1 MLEGVCQSLLDTPPK
16 DLVYIITEICNKLC
30 ISQEGL
36 GQSEFVITDG
46 KETVDV
52 CCSKGSFVSV
62 SAVEEKAKNDSK

>member
-1 MLEGVCQSLLDTPPK
+1 MCQSLLDNPPK

-36 GQSEFVITDG
+36 GQREFVIADG
-46 KETVDV
+46 KETTDV
-52 CCSKGSFVSV
+52 CCAKGSFVSV